1 MTYDGGLCFPLWRIA
16 NMDQTPLP
24 FEYLCGRTYACKGDE
39 TVWAESIRSGWDKRQ
54 ATLVLTVF
62 ADGIPYVKPD
72 ILFRG
77 TDNPALQ
84 ESYYGEERKHYDP
97 RVDVHFNKKGYC
109 NEGTTVKYI
118 TEKLVPAFTSC
129 RCNLPVPVT
138 VETTSKDS
146 EPQPRA
152 CQCQELGKAGLIVL
166 DAAKFHRTALV
177 KETLAQHSIIL
188 PLTPGGTIGLS
199 DSWGPCSTWP
209 SSPGTA
215 ASESRA
221 NTKRPPTEWAC
232 PRWVSSAQ
240 HDSESSRQRAALHR
254 PKRC

>member
-1 MTYDGGLCFPLWRIA
+1 MTYDGGLCFPLWRIS

-24 FEYLCGRTYACKGDE
+24 FEYPCGKTYACKGDE
-39 TVWAESIRSGWDKRQ
+39 TAWARSIRSGWDKRQ

-72 ILFRG
+72 IFFGG

-97 RVDVHFNKKGYC
+97 RVDVYFNKKAYC

-129 RCNLPVPVT
+129 RCDLPVPV
-138 VETTSKDS
+138 ETTSRDL
-146 EPQPRA
+146 EPQPWTCR
-152 CQCQELGKAGLIVL
+152 CQEPELGKAGLIAL

-177 KETLAQHSIIL
+177 KETLA
-188 PLTPGGTIGLS
+188 
-199 DSWGPCSTWP
+199 
-209 SSPGTA
+209 
-215 ASESRA
+215 
-221 NTKRPPTEWAC
+221 
-232 PRWVSSAQ
+232 
-240 HDSESSRQRAALHR
+240 
-254 PKRC
+254 